1 MMHLQRSIKLSKL
14 PCQIVLR
21 DNICLFL
28 PRERQWPASL
38 LLSDYLLTFS
48 LRQHDLLH
56 KIHKYTNVQICKY
69 TNMKIHKYKVLK
81 GPNMCYIFEKLVV
94 QVYQI

>member
-56 KIHKYTNVQICKY
+56 KIHKCTNMQIYKY
-69 TNMKIHKYKVLK
+69 TNIQIYKYTNIQIHKYTTT
-81 GPNMCYIFEKLVV
+81 
-94 QVYQI
+94 QI

>member
-69 TNMKIHKYKVLK
+69 TNTQIYKYTNTFYYLKISWSAI
-81 GPNMCYIFEKLVV
+81 GNNN
-94 QVYQI
+94 

>member
-48 LRQHDLLH
+48 FLRHTSSTQHTHTQKLLDFLMNKCCQRKARH
-56 KIHKYTNVQICKY
+56 GTKSGWRPDP
-69 TNMKIHKYKVLK
+69 L
-81 GPNMCYIFEKLVV
+81 L
-94 QVYQI
+94 

>member
-69 TNMKIHKYKVLK
+69 TNTQIYKYTNIQIHKYW
-81 GPNMCYIFEKLVV
+81 
-94 QVYQI
+94 